1 MVLYKYVVSVH
12 RYIKVWVSGKI
23 QSRFQQN
30 ICLVYHA
37 QNWSFLSTFEAGN
50 LNLLF
55 FVITAFCDSYHKI
68 DAAILRRT
76 TLQIRLCIQLMKNS
90 PEKFL
95 LIQILRD
102 KIFIAIV
109 SKHFKKLNF
118 VICLFFKESK

>member
-1 MVLYKYVVSVH
+1 MVLYKYVLSVH

-37 QNWSFLSTFEAGN
+37 QNCPFLSKFEAGN

-76 TLQIRLCIQLMKNS
+76 TLQIQLCIQLMNEKIQSRKKKQSRKILINS
-90 PEKFL
+90 Y
-95 LIQILRD
+95 
-102 KIFIAIV
+102 
-109 SKHFKKLNF
+109 FKG
-118 VICLFFKESK
+118 